1 MTAQT
6 PAPKAS
12 GVSALLAS
20 FSTDPTPPQ
29 PSVKDN
35 FLAVMLQ
42 ALIAGPDG
50 ADHPTSAQPTQEKP
64 KDAAAPDPTAA
75 SLLLALLTSPP
86 ATLPKSLSQNASV
99 PGGSSDSADAAVEKK
114 PTPTAAAPDPTIA
127 SLLLALLAPPLP
139 TLPKPQSH
147 KSSALSVP
155 VGPSVP
161 PAPPA
166 AAQSSGE
173 ARSAKTDAAEKPPV
187 LPEQPALAK
196 EAENKLQPTSG
207 TSVASTSPRMSN
219 LSDRNEIAGRMEQKL
234 PPATISAVSSSD
246 TGGPS
251 PDGGAK
257 SSLSFSWH
265 DTPSEPLAII
275 ELSAQPAGVGAPV
288 AEASA
293 ETVVRAAST
302 APLEQL
308 EHMISREV
316 LSVRQAGAET
326 LGVTLKLDANTQLFL
341 QLTTHNGLVQA
352 AVRCERGNFAPEDA
366 QWVQLQQSLARQN
379 VELLPMTGGSSL
391 NFQHPS
397 EQRSRQQAAREDW
410 PAANPAA
417 SPAVA
422 KVQARQPQQEQNRS
436 RKNWET
442 WA

>member
-1 MTAQT
+1 MTAHT

-20 FSTDPTPPQ
+20 LSTVPPQ
-29 PSVKDN
+29 PRAPAKDD
-35 FLAVMLQ
+35 FLAVMVQ
-42 ALIAGPDG
+42 ALIAGPEG
-50 ADHPTSAQPTQEKP
+50 ADHPTSAPPAQEKP
-64 KDAAAPDPTAA
+64 KEAAAPDPTAA
-75 SLLLALLTSPP
+75 SLLLALLASPP
-86 ATLPKSLSQNASV
+86 PTLPKPLSQKASV
-99 PGGSSDSADAAVEKK
+99 PGGPADPAAPADGEKSAPA
-114 PTPTAAAPDPTIA
+114 AAAPDPSIA
-127 SLLLALLAPPLP
+127 SLLLALLAAPLP

-161 PAPPA
+161 PSPPA
-166 AAQSSGE
+166 AAQSAGE

-187 LPEQPALAK
+187 LPAQAPPAK
-196 EAENKLQPTSG
+196 EPENKPQPTSG
-207 TSVASTSPRMSN
+207 TSAASTSPRMSY

-234 PPATISAVSSSD
+234 PPATISGVGSAD
-246 TGGPS
+246 TGGLS
-251 PDGGAK
+251 SDGGAK

-275 ELSAQPAGVGAPV
+275 DLSAKPAGMAAPV
-288 AEASA
+288 TEASA
-293 ETVVRAAST
+293 DTVVRAAST
-302 APLEQL
+302 ARLEQL
-308 EHMISREV
+308 EQMISREV
-316 LSVRQAGAET
+316 LSVRQSGAQT

-341 QLTTHNGLVQA
+341 QLTNHNGAVQA

-366 QWVQLQQSLARQN
+366 QWAQLQQLLARQN

-397 EQRSRQQAAREDW
+397 QERSRQQAAREDW

-417 SPAVA
+417 SPAVPPV
-422 KVQARQPQQEQNRS
+422 KTRQQQQEQNRA
-436 RKNWET
+436 RKNWES